1 MTKAKDIISVVSGTF
16 ANPGYVVAQLDRLP
30 EMAVLVDL
38 KKKKKGC
45 K

>member
-1 MTKAKDIISVVSGTF
+1 
-16 ANPGYVVAQLDRLP
+16 VAQLDRLP